1 MNIII
6 RNLLRLVRAG
16 IFHDFDSIEPM
27 SPYKWRKLTLYSN
40 ALHISDI
47 IARGIRNFQYD
58 HGNIP
63 SLNLS
68 DNNQPTIAFD
78 KMLEEAIA
86 DKQLSNALLNHKLQ
100 HIYEKEARAEE
111 PSPETIQMLNLLIY
125 NTASLL
131 HNDISLPPLIITGLY
146 LRRNGDMVDFIKLQ
160 SWIEHLGMQHLASL
174 IGCLL
179 TETLGFS
186 ADEVP
191 FITEQRPEANSL
203 LEQNILIAVS
213 NPSNFDDNDRTYF
226 SQNSAGFVTASGQ
239 MFRRSLKTTLRY
251 FTYSPV
257 LATGAF
263 FSQLSRNLRDIEE

>member
-16 IFHDFDSIEPM
+16 IYHDFESIEPM
-27 SPYKWRKLTLYSN
+27 SPYKWRQITLY
-40 ALHISDI
+40 ADRLHISDI

-63 SLNLS
+63 KIEINN
-68 DNNQPTIAFD
+68 NNQTTIAFD
-78 KMLEEAIA
+78 RMLEEAVA

-111 PSPETIQMLNLLIY
+111 PSPETIQMLNLLIF
-125 NTASLL
+125 NIASLL
-131 HNDISLPPLIITGLY
+131 HNDISLPPLITTGLY
-146 LRRNGDMVDFIKLQ
+146 LRRDGDMVDFIKLQ
-160 SWIEHLGMQHLASL
+160 SWIEHLDMQHLASL

-179 TETLGFS
+179 TDTLGFT

-191 FITEQRPEANSL
+191 FITEKRPEASSL
-203 LEQNILIAVS
+203 LEQNILIAVNNTS
-213 NPSNFDDNDRTYF
+213 NSDDNNQPYF
-226 SQNSAGFVTASGQ
+226 TQNNAGFVTASGQ
-239 MFRRSLKTTLRY
+239 MVRRSLKTTLRY
-251 FTYSPV
+251 FTYSPI

-263 FSQLSRNLRDIEE
+263 FNQLSRNLKDIEE